1 MKKLVLDLYVA
12 TVAVVSMLLVSGCSG
27 SGDSSLLATVP
38 ADVVAVVN
46 TNADRLLKEA
56 GCQLDGNKVVL
67 SKDLDKV
74 LSAEEYGETL
84 KEVLAS
90 GAIDLNSMV
99 TFVTKDELPVNT
111 LRLND
116 PDLFKEYISKLSG
129 EWREDGDYS
138 IVNYKGAD
146 IVVRDT
152 QCWIL
157 ESEKSLSILKD
168 IELAAGQK
176 SIVALAGIENAL
188 TADGDVRAVIS
199 TADLGIADLY
209 GDAAY
214 QGAWAAVNVAL
225 KGSIAEADMSL
236 ISSKGERLDF
246 ASMLDDI
253 DADVLDLLDNDD
265 SNLLAVGVS
274 DDTDWPA
281 LVAKIASQMS
291 RGDAMMLSMITPYL
305 EKIAGTVAV
314 AVAPVGSARSL
325 MSSIEGWK
333 ITFVAHLERGEAAN
347 MVEQIKNFITQAR
360 IPMSEEDDM
369 TIVSLPGGDVRFGE
383 RAGYLVVTTR
393 DVYGSGA
400 DQFASAVK
408 GKKAV
413 ACVDVPYNS
422 ELMKAQSLKYGYSAT
437 LSAEKNEL
445 SLRVSLNGANVGIIE
460 ALIAEVANDIKE

>member
-1 MKKLVLDLYVA
+1 M
-12 TVAVVSMLLVSGCSG
+12 
-27 SGDSSLLATVP
+27 P

-90 GAIDLNSMV
+90 GAINLNSMV

-116 PDLFKEYISKLSG
+116 PDSFKEYISKLSG
-129 EWREDGDYS
+129 KWREDGDYS

-291 RGDAMMLSMITPYL
+291 RDAMMLSMITPYL